1 AEDAGVLGLV
11 LLEDVGLHGAAHG
24 LERVGLDA
32 RVGVGVQQL
41 VAGDAQQAQAQA
53 VVPLGQAAAVLR
65 ALAAF
70 KQFLD
75 LVVGGVPAGL
85 VDAHRSKPEYSFFMS
100 SSVGMLT
107 PELPILP

>member
-11 LLEDVGLHGAAHG
+11 LLEDVGLHGAAYG
-24 LERVGLDA
+24 LEGLGLDA
-32 RVGVGVQQL
+32 RVGVGIQQL
-41 VAGDAQQAQAQA
+41 VAGNAQQAQAQA
-53 VVPLGQAAAVLR
+53 VVAFGQAAAVLR

-85 VDAHRSKPEYSFFMS
+85 VGAQVLLDLLVDGGVHEHRQDHRRGA
-100 SSVGMLT
+100 V
-107 PELPILP
+107 